1 MIKTRFAAFT
11 TAAMIGVAAMPAMPV
26 MANGTDL
33 GAAYSTEPV
42 FTQQEMQDGNESEN
56 TESQGTSDTIPVPVS
71 GDAGRITK
79 LLADLDE
86 ETLEVLLENPKLM
99 SYFLPLLHV
108 TVTDG
113 SVKIAVDGSEEED
126 GTMSGRVQTR
136 GRNLN
141 VRTGPGVGYDIITS
155 LPNGTEIKIMGESNG
170 WYQLEQPSKN
180 GYVAGNYV
188 VLNQL
193 PSGKEEEGYSFDIDG
208 EMMAE
213 FLSAFSGLFEGDPV
227 TEIHGLTP
235 DGNLSLV
242 DDYGN
247 PTGEGQQFITLVTK
261 AGNYFYLIIDRN
273 EKGEETVHFLNMV
286 DERDLLT
293 LMEDDDTATY
303 QEKLAEEQAAREAA
317 EKAAEEAAQAA
328 AEAERA
334 RQEEQKGT
342 NMLPLI
348 LVLVVLAAAG
358 GGWFY
363 LQTRKKKQ
371 ASNTPDPD
379 ADYED
384 EEDEEE
390 DYGAGEPGD
399 EEDVI
404 SEEDNVEGDL

>member
-1 MIKTRFAAFT
+1 ML
-11 TAAMIGVAAMPAMPV
+11 
-26 MANGTDL
+26 TDL
-33 GAAYSTEPV
+33 DP
-42 FTQQEMQDGNESEN
+42 EM
-56 TESQGTSDTIPVPVS
+56 
-71 GDAGRITK
+71 
-79 LLADLDE
+79 
-86 ETLEVLLENPKLM
+86 LEVLMENPKLL

-113 SVKIAVDGSEEED
+113 SVKIVVDGSGEED
-126 GTMSGRVQTR
+126 STMSGRVRTM

-155 LPNGTEIKIMGESNG
+155 LPNGTPIRIMGEANG
-170 WYQLEQPSKN
+170 WYQLEEPSKN

-188 VLNQL
+188 VLDPVSQEK
-193 PSGKEEEGYSFDIDG
+193 PGESFTFDIDG

-213 FLSAFSGLFEGDPV
+213 FLSSFSGLFEGDPV

-242 DDYGN
+242 DDYGD

-317 EKAAEEAAQAA
+317 EKVAEEAAQAA

-348 LVLVVLAAAG
+348 LVLVVLAGAG

-371 ASNTPDPD
+371 GTNTPDPD

-390 DYGAGEPGD
+390 DYGAGEAGD
-399 EEDVI
+399 EDMI
-404 SEEDNVEGDL
+404 PEEDSVEGDL

>member
-11 TAAMIGVAAMPAMPV
+11 AAAMIGVAAIPAVPV
-26 MANGTDL
+26 YANATAP
-33 GAAYSTEPV
+33 GAAYSTQPV
-42 FTQQEMQDGNESEN
+42 FTQPDAEEGKEAQSTDTLETS
-56 TESQGTSDTIPVPVS
+56 GTIFQTG
-71 GDAGRITK
+71 GDEAGRIAKMLT
-79 LLADLDE
+79 DLDPE
-86 ETLEVLLENPKLM
+86 MLEVLMENPKLL

-113 SVKIAVDGSEEED
+113 SVKIAVDGSGEED
-126 GTMSGRVQTR
+126 RTTSGRVRTR

-155 LPNGTEIKIMGESNG
+155 LPNGTPIRIMGEANG
-170 WYQLEQPSKN
+170 WYQLEEPSKN

-188 VLNQL
+188 VLDPVSQEK
-193 PSGKEEEGYSFDIDG
+193 PGESFTFDIDG

-213 FLSAFSGLFEGDPV
+213 FLSSFSGLFEGDPV

-293 LMEDDDTATY
+293 LMEDDDAATY

-334 RQEEQKGT
+334 RQEEQKST
-342 NMLPLI
+342 NMLPL
-348 LVLVVLAAAG
+348 LLVVMVLAGAG

-363 LQTRKKKQ
+363 LQTRKKQ
-371 ASNTPDPD
+371 TSNTPDPD

-390 DYGAGEPGD
+390 DYGAGEAGD
-399 EEDVI
+399 EDVI
-404 SEEDNVEGDL
+404 PEEDSVEGDL